1 MAGSPSISV
10 HEWEPTVEKSRI
22 ATEGTSD
29 GMANVLS
36 DEVDRLVNRAIE
48 VIALFRLGEW
58 KGIFMIPRDLIEI

>member
-36 DEVDRLVNRAIE
+36 DEVDRLANKAM
-48 VIALFRLGEW
+48 
-58 KGIFMIPRDLIEI
+58 KGIG

>member
-29 GMANVLS
+29 GMANVFS
-36 DEVDRLVNRAIE
+36 DEVDRLVNKVIE
-48 VIALFRLGEW
+48 VIALFRLG
-58 KGIFMIPRDLIEI
+58 